1 MFPGVMQGYARP
13 FWNGTPLSHIRPYG
27 NLYCNAGM
35 MPFNATMVPAA
46 PYAVPTYMPSM
57 YGGFPGFR

>member
-13 FWNGTPLSHIRPYG
+13 FWNGTPLPHIRPYG
-27 NLYCNAGM
+27 NLYCNTGM